1 MRIYCKELIGS
12 NMVIKFLFLLLVGL
26 AIFATSSSEQSRSD
40 SLASFELQKLADGVY
55 AAIRK
60 EPPGLTVNANSVF
73 IINEHDV
80 VVVDTTL
87 TPSSAQE
94 LLAALRTLTDKPV
107 SYVINTHWHDDHV
120 LGNAVFRKAFPRA
133 EFIAHQNTRDYL
145 PTTGLKNRLLA
156 LSEQGYPQFIKAL
169 RNRLQKNESVFGGP
183 MNDEERITYASD
195 IKIAESYVAQN
206 PTTEVILPTITI
218 QDRFTLH
225 RGKRTIDVHYFGRGH
240 TSGDLVVE
248 LPAERI
254 LVAGDLVIWPVPYV
268 GSPQSHPRDWSKT
281 LLRLVALQ
289 PQAIVPGHGP
299 VLRSDAYLKQMS
311 ELFAFIADH
320 VDKEVAGG
328 ATLEE
333 TSAHVNLSQFEETFA
348 GDSRMRKLIFRNYVV
363 GPAIEAAYL
372 DAKGNTKL
380 R

>member
-1 MRIYCKELIGS
+1 MRIYRKELIGS
-12 NMVIKFLFLLLVGL
+12 NMVIRFLFLLLAGL
-26 AIFATSSSEQSRSD
+26 EIFATSSSGQSTSNSHAGFD
-40 SLASFELQKLADGVY
+40 LQKLADGVY

-60 EPPGLTVNANSVF
+60 EPAGLTVNANSVF
-73 IINEHDV
+73 IINDDDV

-107 SYVINTHWHDDHV
+107 SYVINTHWHDDHI

-145 PTTGLKNRLLA
+145 PITGLKNRLLA
-156 LSEQGYPQFIKAL
+156 LSEQGYPQFINAL

-183 MNDEERITYASD
+183 MNDEERITYAGD
-195 IKIAESYVAQN
+195 IKIAESYVAET
-206 PTTEVILPTITI
+206 PTTDVILPTITV

-225 RGKRTIDVHYFGRGH
+225 RGKRTIAVRYFGRGH

-254 LVAGDLVIWPVPYV
+254 LVTGDLVIWPVPYV

-281 LLRLVALQ
+281 LLGLVSLR

-299 VLRSDAYLKQMS
+299 VLRDDSYLKQMS
-311 ELFAFIADH
+311 ELFAFIAHH
-320 VDKEVAGG
+320 VDKEVTGG
-328 ATLEE
+328 ATLEQ
-333 TSAHVNLSQFEETFA
+333 TRSHIFLSQFEQSFA
-348 GDSRMRKLIFRNYVV
+348 GDSRMRKLIFRSYVV
-363 GPAIEAAYL
+363 GPAVEAAYL
-372 DAKGNTKL
+372 DAKGNTAL
-380 R
+380 P